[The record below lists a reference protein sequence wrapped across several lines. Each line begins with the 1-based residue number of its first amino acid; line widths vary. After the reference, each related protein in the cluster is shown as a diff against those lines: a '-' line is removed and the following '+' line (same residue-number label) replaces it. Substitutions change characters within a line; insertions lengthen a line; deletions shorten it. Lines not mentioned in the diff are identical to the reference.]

1 MNTLALALILSVAAT
16 GAAGDERKSAP
27 KPRSSPGPGPSGT
40 SWERASSATISRP
53 QASGPVA
60 AVSRPADSRV
70 SGETGELQGAKA
82 VALEEGEATLLV
94 GGAPLRLRP
103 GSPLGSDI
111 VKSIG
116 SDRIVLVR
124 GATAMNPTG
133 AATVVLTFDAQGQSR
148 VRVYRLSDPAAATP
162 REVR

>member
-1 MNTLALALILSVAAT
+1 V
-16 GAAGDERKSAP
+16 
-27 KPRSSPGPGPSGT
+27 GT
-40 SWERASSATISRP
+40 
-53 QASGPVA
+53 
-60 AVSRPADSRV
+60 
-70 SGETGELQGAKA
+70 
-82 VALEEGEATLLV
+82 
-94 GGAPLRLRP
+94 
-103 GSPLGSDI
+103 DI

>member
-1 MNTLALALILSVAAT
+1 L
-16 GAAGDERKSAP
+16 
-27 KPRSSPGPGPSGT
+27 
-40 SWERASSATISRP
+40 ERASSATISRP
-53 QASGPVA
+53 QTSGPVA
-60 AVSRPADSRV
+60 AAVSRAADSRV
-70 SGETGELQGAKA
+70 AGEAAGLQEAKV
-82 VALEEGEATLLV
+82 VALAEGEATLLV
-94 GGAPLRLRP
+94 GGVPLHLRA
-103 GSPLGSDI
+103 GSPAGSDI

-133 AATVVLTFDAQGQSR
+133 SATVVLTFDAQGHSR